1 MFEKIKDSIA
11 ERMLNKI
18 IDEKEINIT
27 VSVKDNSK
35 HPLAETQQLQPAVK
49 ESFTDILRNSTL
61 DLKVSFKNKGEQK

>member
-35 HPLAETQQLQPAVK
+35 RPLDGTQQLQPAVK

>member
-35 HPLAETQQLQPAVK
+35 VVIDETQELQPAIK

-61 DLKVSFKNKGEQK
+61 DLKVSFKNKGE

>member
-27 VSVKDNSK
+27 VSVNDNSK
-35 HPLAETQQLQPAVK
+35 APIAGTQQLQPAAK

-61 DLKVSFKNKGEQK
+61 DLKVSFKNKGE